1 MKRFTFP
8 LLALLTMLV
17 ATACPEKDPNNNN
30 HNQNPPAPTPPDS
43 VTVSIATTR
52 KVTAADLLGSELGAM
67 AQVGSDGTYVV
78 SLSSEEA
85 VPFTLQALEKFEGRR
100 PFALYCNYPVSYSF
114 NLKAKAKTDQTG
126 EIDLSTLLP
135 STINLGSRRKSQAV
149 YGASLPDGLTYLE
162 HITLTEQS
170 RVKVTLTIPDCYYTE
185 GTVTPTFSVDMRK
198 LFESDEEVDG
208 FLTLD
213 APLTKENNWTFTK
226 EFHLSGVPLN
236 PDNYDAKAHNVRLD
250 AEIGL
255 SGTVAMEGLKTT
267 STKLAAAPDMTKLNV
282 TVVMLDVACE
292 TVTGK
297 FDYKSKEVQSTFN
310 TRALTASGA
319 PTLDLSKSSIGFSLE
334 GDMGVT
340 TNTSVSLSARRKN
353 RTYGSADM
361 TLVLPGAV
369 DGKATAAKSFT
380 AADGE
385 GFANIL
391 SQAPDEL
398 VIVAKSA
405 TDTEAIGTL
414 TAGKSGNVSITPSLN
429 IPVALGKDFSTE
441 VTETVS
447 VPSQLK
453 EALKKGSVRVFGDVS
468 NNLPLNA
475 EIRLKLVDDNGFALS
490 EEAKF
495 SLSADTKSALDM
507 TLRNT
512 SGTGIDAATKA
523 VITTKLTGVDNA
535 RLIKKD
541 DNIQADLKVRLP
553 K

>member
-17 ATACPEKDPNNNN
+17 ATACPEKDPNKDK
-30 HNQNPPAPTPPDS
+30 PTPTPTPTPPDS

-52 KVTAADLLGSELGAM
+52 KVTASDLLGSELGAM
-67 AQVGSDGTYVV
+67 AQVGDDGTYAV
-78 SLSSEEA
+78 SLSSEP
-85 VPFTLQALEKFEGRR
+85 VPFSFQALEKYNGSR
-100 PFALYCNYPVSYSF
+100 PFGLYCNYPISYSF
-114 NLKAKAKTDQTG
+114 NLKAKPTTNQTG
-126 EIDLSTLLP
+126 EIDLSSLLP
-135 STINLGSRRKSQAV
+135 STINLGSRKKSQDI
-149 YGASLPDGLTYLE
+149 YGAALPDGMTSLE
-162 HITLTEQS
+162 AITLTEQS
-170 RVKVTLTIPDCYYTE
+170 RVRVTLTIPDCYFTE
-185 GTVTPTFSVDMRK
+185 GTVTPSFSVDMRK

-208 FLTLD
+208 FLNLD
-213 APLTKENNWTFTK
+213 APLSKENNWTFTK
-226 EFHLSGVPLN
+226 EFRLIGAPVN
-236 PDNYDAKAHNVRLD
+236 PEYYDAKAHNVRIN
-250 AEIGL
+250 AQIGL
-255 SGTVAMEGLKTT
+255 KGTVAMEGLKTT
-267 STKLAAAPDMTKLNV
+267 SSKLASAPDMTKLTV
-282 TVVMLDVACE
+282 TVVMLDICCE
-292 TVTGK
+292 TFTGK
-297 FDYKSKEVQSTFN
+297 FDFKTKEVQSTFN

-319 PTLDLSKSSIGFSLE
+319 PALDLSKSSVGFSLE
-334 GDMGVT
+334 GDMGVA
-340 TNTSVSLSARRKN
+340 TNTAVALTARRKS
-353 RTYGSADM
+353 RTYGSADV
-361 TLVLPGAV
+361 TLALPGAV
-369 DGKATAAKSFT
+369 DGKATATKSFT

-405 TDTEAIGTL
+405 TDTEVTGTL
-414 TAGKSGNVSITPSLN
+414 TVGKTGNVSLTPSLN

-441 VTETVS
+441 VSETVS
-447 VPSQLK
+447 VPAQLK

-468 NNLPLNA
+468 NSLPLNA

-495 SLSADTKSALDM
+495 SLSADSKASLDM

-523 VITTKLTGVDNA
+523 VITTKLTGMDNA

-541 DNIQADLKVRLP
+541 DNLQADLKVKLP